1 MVTKTTCLAIAII
14 LASFG
19 IHARNPFLI
28 HCLDEGSPLLNKVG
42 ANVTLCDL
50 DDEDDTW
57 PSCVPS
63 QTDYDADKNLTNLL
77 EVLKRMEVEKHKF
90 EEGSMGLN
98 MSEFN
103 HQLPNLEN
111 IEKLM
116 KEVKQK
122 IEKLGVSRLIQ
133 KVRVC
138 SKKTNEF
145 FGIKNENLFRI
156 GTMIGILLLVAIAAW
171 ATYRLHKI
179 ASYKVGFVWRFTIFI
194 GSFFQ
199 VLFED
204 SKSIACGVKNPKLR

>member
-1 MVTKTTCLAIAII
+1 MTKTTCLTIAII

-19 IHARNPFLI
+19 IHAQNPFLI
-28 HCLDEGSPLLNKVG
+28 HCLDEDSPLLNKVG

-57 PSCVPS
+57 PSCVLS
-63 QTDYDADKNLTNLL
+63 QADRDEDKKLTNLL
-77 EVLKRMEVEKHKF
+77 EVLKRMEVEKNNF
-90 EEGSMGLN
+90 EEGSKGLN
-98 MSEFN
+98 MSQFK

-111 IEKLM
+111 IKKLM
-116 KEVKQK
+116 KEMKEQ
-122 IEKLGVSRLIQ
+122 IETLGVSRLNQ

-171 ATYRLHKI
+171 ATFRLHKI
-179 ASYKVGFVWRFTIFI
+179 ASYKVGFISTFNGFI
-194 GSFFQ
+194 G
-199 VLFED
+199 
-204 SKSIACGVKNPKLR
+204 

>member
-1 MVTKTTCLAIAII
+1 MTKTTCLTIAII

-19 IHARNPFLI
+19 IHAQNPFLI
-28 HCLDEGSPLLNKVG
+28 HCLDEDSPLLNKVG

-57 PSCVPS
+57 PSCVLS
-63 QTDYDADKNLTNLL
+63 QADRDEDKKLTNLL
-77 EVLKRMEVEKHKF
+77 EVLKRMEVEKNNF
-90 EEGSMGLN
+90 EEGSKGLN
-98 MSEFN
+98 MSEFK

-111 IEKLM
+111 IKKLM
-116 KEVKQK
+116 KEMKEQ
-122 IEKLGVSRLIQ
+122 IEKLGVSRLNQ

-171 ATYRLHKI
+171 ATFRLHKI
-179 ASYKVGFVWRFTIFI
+179 ASYKVGFVWRFNRFI
-194 GSFFQ
+194 G
-199 VLFED
+199 
-204 SKSIACGVKNPKLR
+204 

>member
-1 MVTKTTCLAIAII
+1 MTKTTCLAIAII

-19 IHARNPFLI
+19 IHAQNPFLI
-28 HCLDEGSPLLNKVG
+28 HCLDEDSPLLNKVG

-57 PSCVPS
+57 PSCVLS
-63 QTDYDADKNLTNLL
+63 QADRDEDKKLTNLL
-77 EVLKRMEVEKHKF
+77 EVLKRMEVEKNKF
-90 EEGSMGLN
+90 EEGSKGLN
-98 MSEFN
+98 MSQFE

-111 IEKLM
+111 IKKLM
-116 KEVKQK
+116 KEMKEQ
-122 IEKLGVSRLIQ
+122 IEKLGVSRLNQ

-171 ATYRLHKI
+171 ATFRLHKI
-179 ASYKVGFVWRFTIFI
+179 ASYKVGFVSTFNGFI
-194 GSFFQ
+194 GTFFQ